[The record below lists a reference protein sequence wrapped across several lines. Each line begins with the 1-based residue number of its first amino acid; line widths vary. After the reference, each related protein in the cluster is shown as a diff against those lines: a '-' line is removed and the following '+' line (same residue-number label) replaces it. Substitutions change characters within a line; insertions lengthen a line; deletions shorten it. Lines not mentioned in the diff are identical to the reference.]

1 MQSIK
6 YAVAGVTT
14 ALATKQQYQALNVD
28 MMSTIEVIIQTQGPA
43 QYNLDNNGA
52 ENIAW
57 STNCVQNL
65 SGTSKSCGL
74 YPTLVTEAINDNN
87 LAGGGAS
94 LTGF

>member
-57 STNCVQNL
+57 S
-65 SGTSKSCGL
+65 
-74 YPTLVTEAINDNN
+74 
-87 LAGGGAS
+87 
-94 LTGF
+94 